1 MPESSRMKLRNSHG
15 TILLPFLL
23 FAGSLLATPAG
34 AEVGDTSSQ
43 ARQLINA
50 MSAAAKHLNY
60 DGVFVYRHGNRL
72 DTLRIIHQGDGDQER
87 ERLVSLTGFAREVI
101 RDADSVT
108 CYFPDDQAVMVEK
121 SRPRKFLATQLPHP
135 IEKIADFYDFSVTG
149 KERVAGRAAWV
160 VNITPRDDYRYGY
173 QLWIDEE
180 TRLLLKSELHD
191 DSGWPVEQI
200 LFTSITFPAD
210 IQPDLL
216 KPALSGKGYTW
227 YTSKVAA
234 TAIASDTSAWLVS
247 SPPAGF
253 VLDAMEK
260 QQADDSALEHIV
272 YTDGLAMVSIFIE
285 RMQAGEQSRTQ
296 PVIVGGVNTVAVYSN
311 GYQITAMGEVPLK
324 TVRQMASSVMWN
336 R

>member
-1 MPESSRMKLRNSHG
+1 M
-15 TILLPFLL
+15 
-23 FAGSLLATPAG
+23 
-34 AEVGDTSSQ
+34 
-43 ARQLINA
+43 
-50 MSAAAKHLNY
+50 
-60 DGVFVYRHGNRL
+60 
-72 DTLRIIHQGDGDQER
+72 RIIHQGDGNQEK

-101 RDADSVT
+101 RDTDTVT

-121 SRPRKFLATQLPHP
+121 SRPRKFLPSQLPHP

-149 KERVAGRAAWV
+149 KDRVAGRPAWV
-160 VNITPRDDYRYGY
+160 INISPRDDYRYGY

-180 TRLLLKSELHD
+180 TRLLLKSELRD

-200 LFTSITFPAD
+200 LFTSITFPAQ
-210 IQPDLL
+210 IPADLL

-227 YTSKVAA
+227 YTSNVAA
-234 TAIASDTSAWLVS
+234 TAMASDASAWQVS

-253 VLDAMEK
+253 VLDGMEK
-260 QQADDSALEHIV
+260 KQTDDSALEHIV
-272 YTDGLAMVSIFIE
+272 YSDGLAMVSIFIE
-285 RMQAGEQSRTQ
+285 RIQAGEQSRTQ
-296 PVIVGGVNTVAVYSN
+296 PVIVGGVNTFAVYHD